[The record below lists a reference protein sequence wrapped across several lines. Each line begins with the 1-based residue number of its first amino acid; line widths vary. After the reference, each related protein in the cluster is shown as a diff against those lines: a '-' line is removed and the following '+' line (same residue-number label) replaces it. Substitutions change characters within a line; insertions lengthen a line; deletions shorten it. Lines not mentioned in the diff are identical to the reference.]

1 MSLKE
6 QMLAA
11 GVSPADIGNWCS
23 DLHVKVTPVSKK
35 VVEGYE
41 FKSIVVTFRSQ
52 IDGTAWYDIP
62 FAYQE
67 YHTRGVVLPRKEE
80 VLNG

>member
-1 MSLKE
+1 MSMKE

-11 GVSPADIGNWCS
+11 GVSPADIDHWCS
-23 DLHVKVTPVSKK
+23 DLYVKVTPVSKK

-41 FKSIVVTFRSQ
+41 FKCNVQTFRSQ
-52 IDGTAWYDIP
+52 IDSTAWYDIP
-62 FAYQE
+62 FAYEE
-67 YHTRGVVLPRKEE
+67 YHTRGLVVE